1 MALKSIANP
10 NAAYQGSVPKADAVS
25 EGSQKKATKA
35 AKAPSAERISR
46 AAPFEQDVL
55 NKDDAD
61 GSVKVIGAGT
71 EALKKA
77 AEEINRN
84 AKNSEAV
91 FGVHDGTNRITIKI
105 IDKDTREVLK
115 EYPPEQTLDM
125 IAKVWEMA
133 GLMVDENNFS
143 ESQ

>member
-35 AKAPSAERISR
+35 AK
-46 AAPFEQDVL
+46 APFEQDVL

-133 GLMVDENNFS
+133 GLMVDEKR
-143 ESQ
+143 